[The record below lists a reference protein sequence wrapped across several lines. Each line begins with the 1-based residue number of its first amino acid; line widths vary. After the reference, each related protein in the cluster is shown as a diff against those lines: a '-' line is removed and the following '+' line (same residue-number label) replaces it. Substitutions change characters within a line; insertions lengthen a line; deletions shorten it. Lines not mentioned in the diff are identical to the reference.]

1 MRPAYRRCVTART
14 GSTRK
19 HNALID
25 VHQVRWSYGAAAV
38 PVAAGRAARRLA
50 RWRRDVPHAVPP
62 LAGLVTIVRS
72 LAGLVT
78 IVRSLAALEHFIFD

>member
-62 LAGLVTIVRS
+62 PASAARCLLAALRAAMV
-72 LAGLVT
+72 
-78 IVRSLAALEHFIFD
+78 LAALEDLVFD